1 MEELR
6 KKDFSEEIDLKK
18 FFLFLKKNLK
28 NIAVLTLSGTI
39 LFGVYSFLIPDIYK
53 SSAILK
59 VNSDSSSNSS
69 NLRAIDNFASVIGI
83 SNSSSSEVLKSDL
96 AVETLKAKSFI
107 KHISL
112 KKNYFKEILAS
123 KSFDFKNNKIIYKNY
138 VPNEND
144 YLLAHDIYMKE
155 MLNISIDKKNFV
167 KISISHVSP
176 FFAETFL
183 KFIVEE
189 LNILIKEQDMRDSSR
204 SLDYF
209 QRILPDT
216 KNIELKKSI
225 SDLMKTNLEI
235 MTLTNIKD
243 DYLLEYVDRPH
254 VPFEKD
260 SPKRIIIILIGFL
273 TSFIFSLIFS
283 FLISSFK
290 EK

>member
-112 KKNYFKEILAS
+112 K
-123 KSFDFKNNKIIYKNY
+123 II
-138 VPNEND
+138 
-144 YLLAHDIYMKE
+144 
-155 MLNISIDKKNFV
+155 
-167 KISISHVSP
+167 
-176 FFAETFL
+176 
-183 KFIVEE
+183 
-189 LNILIKEQDMRDSSR
+189 
-204 SLDYF
+204 
-209 QRILPDT
+209 
-216 KNIELKKSI
+216 LKKFLLQNLLI
-225 SDLMKTNLEI
+225 LRTIKLFIKIMFLMKMI
-235 MTLTNIKD
+235 
-243 DYLLEYVDRPH
+243 
-254 VPFEKD
+254 
-260 SPKRIIIILIGFL
+260 
-273 TSFIFSLIFS
+273 IFSLMIYT
-283 FLISSFK
+283 
-290 EK
+290 